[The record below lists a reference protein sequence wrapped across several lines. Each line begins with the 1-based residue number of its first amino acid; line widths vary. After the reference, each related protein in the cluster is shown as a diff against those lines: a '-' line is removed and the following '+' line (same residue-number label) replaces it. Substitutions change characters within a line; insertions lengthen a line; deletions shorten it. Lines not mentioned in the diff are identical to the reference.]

1 MSLSGCPL
9 WAHSPY
15 GTHLP
20 SEVTKDVYFK
30 SISKVA
36 VDGGLW
42 SHEGKYRGG
51 NWAVVQKDSRNG
63 YRSGWIDLE
72 DITKMQ
78 IPKGE
83 SNCNL
88 RKSWGCNWICYPVWL
103 SE

>member
-9 WAHSPY
+9 RAHSPY

-51 NWAVVQKDSRNG
+51 N
-63 YRSGWIDLE
+63 
-72 DITKMQ
+72 
-78 IPKGE
+78 
-83 SNCNL
+83 
-88 RKSWGCNWICYPVWL
+88 
-103 SE
+103 